1 MKVNNMTIALPVTTV
16 TVKYLTQVLDKLTSV
31 RATLDNDFGIITA
44 EWRDGGGQPIIRVSL
59 NYEYNDLIFTNLQN
73 NTPLHVVFTAMY
85 KDKLAH
91 PVMDKL
97 FRHCILLCEV
107 YEQTINKISG
117 VNEDIEN
124 LRQQINKAVG
134 GDVTICEK
142 KQEPHQRS

>member
-1 MKVNNMTIALPVTTV
+1 MTIELPKTTV

-59 NYEYNDLIFTNLQN
+59 NCEYNDLIFTNLQN

-107 YEQTINKISG
+107 YEQAINKISG
-117 VNEDIEN
+117 VNDSLELN
-124 LRQQINKAVG
+124 RLRQNENF
-134 GDVTICEK
+134 T
-142 KQEPHQRS
+142 